1 MRTASLRLPA
11 LWMVAVSPRFKN
23 GHHRVEPK
31 EAPLDLPD
39 LQRDRLL
46 EILYSCHKTAMVTK
60 ETSLLG
66 LVFS

>member
-1 MRTASLRLPA
+1 
-11 LWMVAVSPRFKN
+11 MVAVSPRFKN